1 MSLEALL
8 DEENREVLAALD
20 RSKRSSSPMPNLP
33 HGRTATPPPPVRSML
48 DVDTP
53 TPRHGSIAGIGV
65 GITSPTQSKKPSKL
79 DPSDPS
85 TYTSRH
91 SSRPNSPVLA
101 RAVPVSTRQRGF
113 SESDRAVGLPKIQ
126 PDDKR
131 AFEQNYQFDIAS
143 IPWSAGTPSH
153 TENKKPRENSSS
165 AMAAAMSGDFSNL
178 FVGLPPKEA
187 ERHDATNSGHTR
199 SASSP
204 SPGVDTPT
212 SALLS
217 PTSPVG
223 PLRTDSRS
231 PVNNHSHRRLSNKS
245 SSFSTVNDDSE
256 EGAGR
261 IRRDGV
267 GEEDVVESSD
277 EGDAMSPSSDEDD
290 TTRGRSERRKYSAGE
305 TEAKAAVST
314 EGETKQSAI
323 APSVKSLLEPSI
335 SITSPSGESVPESKA
350 EGHASIG
357 ASKPSSV
364 MSGGEEEE
372 EDEEMAAIQKAKR
385 LAINISPVDSSVPNR
400 DFRVVLRG
408 DWHGHQQEAQAG
420 HRASRLYLVCS
431 DLSVEASYAMEW
443 VVGTMMRD
451 GDTLLAIYAIEDDS
465 TGKATEEQKDVLTAE
480 GAQAGKDTANVMET
494 LTRQTTQGGGTSVG
508 LNSQNKYIPA
518 TEAESLTGSVD
529 ARKVSKKQMERLRA
543 IDFLIE
549 HFLKLVRKTPLEIRC
564 SVEVIQCKSPKH
576 LILGAVSPSPK
587 PATESPSLTSLQ
599 IDTLEPTLCV
609 VGTRGRSSLKG
620 VLLGSF
626 SNYLVT
632 KSSVPVMVA
641 RRRLKKPRS
650 DVKISST
657 RIRLSNNLTAS
668 HFPTKRRSLTQARID

>member
-33 HGRTATPPPPVRSML
+33 HGRTATPPLPVRSML
-48 DVDTP
+48 DVDNP

-91 SSRPNSPVLA
+91 SSKPNSPVLA

-143 IPWSAGTPSH
+143 IPSSAGTRSH
-153 TENKKPRENSSS
+153 TEHKRPRESSS
-165 AMAAAMSGDFSNL
+165 PAMAAAMSGDFSNL
-178 FVGLPPKEA
+178 FVGLPPKGA
-187 ERHDATNSGHTR
+187 GRHDATNNGHSR

-212 SALLS
+212 SAFLS

-223 PLRTDSRS
+223 PLMTDSRS
-231 PVNNHSHRRLSNKS
+231 PVNDLSHRRLSNKS

-261 IRRDGV
+261 IGKDGV
-267 GEEDVVESSD
+267 GEDDVVESSD

-305 TEAKAAVST
+305 TEAKAAAST
-314 EGETKQSAI
+314 EGETKPSAT

-335 SITSPSGESVPESKA
+335 SITSPSGESVPEQKV
-350 EGHASIG
+350 EGHTSIG
-357 ASKPSSV
+357 ASNPPSV
-364 MSGGEEEE
+364 MSGGEEE

-408 DWHGHQQEAQAG
+408 DWHGHQQEAEGG

-451 GDTLLAIYAIEDDS
+451 GDTLLAIYAMEDDS

-480 GAQAGKDTANVMET
+480 GVQAGKDTANVMET

-543 IDFLIE
+543 IDSLIE

-576 LILGAVSPSPK
+576 LILGA
-587 PATESPSLTSLQ
+587 